1 MLFPPSARATSSSKA
16 AAPKKPRT
24 KSSSTTAV
32 AQSRSRTSLSSTLV
46 SCTAAAAT
54 APTTAG
60 PGTWSFRGLRPRV
73 CLSWLASTRT
83 MAILRTSRVLVG
95 RASRRCARSTRV
107 STKVAARVARC
118 RLLRT
123 VRGRPA
129 FRLVD
134 WLYVRMVVVPIRA
147 RMLQVLLGAG
157 QSFIRRAC
165 ERFRGG
171 TVDMLKE
178 NYMFVFSASVPD
190 LALTSTSFQ
199 WFLCNSRL
207 RSW

>member
-24 KSSSTTAV
+24 RSSSTTAA
-32 AQSRSRTSLSSTLV
+32 AQSRSRTSPSSTPASYTV
-46 SCTAAAAT
+46 AVAT
-54 APTTAG
+54 APTTAD

-73 CLSWLASTRT
+73 CLSWLASTLT
-83 MAILRTSRVLVG
+83 MAILRTSRVPAD
-95 RASRRCARSTRV
+95 RASKRCVRSIRV
-107 STKVAARVARC
+107 STKVAARVVRC

-123 VRGRPA
+123 VRVRPA

-134 WLYVRMVVVPIRA
+134 WLYARIVVVPIRA
-147 RMLQVLLGAG
+147 RMLQMLLGAG

-165 ERFRGG
+165 ERFHGG
-171 TVDMLKE
+171 IVDMLNE
-178 NYMFVFSASVPD
+178 DYMFVFSTSVPD
-190 LALTSTSFQ
+190 LSLAPTPLE
-199 WFLCNSRL
+199 WFLCNLRL

>member
-24 KSSSTTAV
+24 KSSSTTAA
-32 AQSRSRTSLSSTLV
+32 AQSRSRTSPSSTPASYTV
-46 SCTAAAAT
+46 AVAT
-54 APTTAG
+54 APTTAD

-73 CLSWLASTRT
+73 YLSWLASTRT
-83 MAILRTSRVLVG
+83 MAILRTSRVPAD
-95 RASRRCARSTRV
+95 RASRRCVRSIRV
-107 STKVAARVARC
+107 LTKVAARVARC

-123 VRGRPA
+123 VRARPA

-134 WLYVRMVVVPIRA
+134 WLYARTVVVPIRA
-147 RMLQVLLGAG
+147 RMLQMLLGAG

-165 ERFRGG
+165 QRFHGG
-171 TVDMLKE
+171 IVDMLNE
-178 NYMFVFSASVPD
+178 DYMFVFSTSVPD
-190 LALTSTSFQ
+190 LSLAPTPLE
-199 WFLCNSRL
+199 WFLCNLRM